1 MWPKWGLFLW
11 RIIMGKYNRTATTI
25 NQQID
30 ILFSRDLKIVN
41 SPETTQKMEN
51 IGYFK
56 FKGYCVPFYDSKDHF
71 RPNTSFDDIYDSY
84 MFDQKLHMI
93 LLSLIMRVETQ
104 IKSKLGSYIA
114 LTYGPLAYINDDFFR
129 SIEYRTD
136 FLNKIKDDENKA
148 NTRNE
153 LYAKHYQEVYD
164 DTFPIWVAFEMCSL
178 GTLSKFFS
186 DMKTIDQKE
195 FSRKTFNNPNNNR
208 LKNWLHYL
216 TLVRNCCAHNSR
228 TFSRR
233 YSTHPTFQSSAI
245 NSCPSLRENTTFPIL
260 YILKEL
266 CSSSNYFSA
275 CMLDLKQYS
284 EAYPNANLASWGFP
298 ENWFEFL
305 G

>member
-1 MWPKWGLFLW
+1 
-11 RIIMGKYNRTATTI
+11 MGTYNRTATTV

-30 ILFSRDLKIVN
+30 ILFSRDLNIVN
-41 SPETTQKMEN
+41 SPETAQKIEN

-84 MFDQKLHMI
+84 MFDQKLHML

-114 LTYGPLAYINDDFFR
+114 LSYGPLAYIDDDFFK
-129 SIEYRTD
+129 STEYRTN
-136 FLNKIKDDENKA
+136 FLNKIKDDENQA

-164 DTFPIWVAFEMCSL
+164 DIFPIWVTFEMCSL

-186 DMKTIDQKE
+186 DMKTFDQKE

-208 LKNWLHYL
+208 MENWLHYL

-233 YSTHPTFQSSAI
+233 YSTHPTFQLSDI
-245 NSCPSLRENTTFPIL
+245 RSCPNLRENTTFPIL

-266 CSSSNYFSA
+266 CSSSNYFSS
-275 CMLDLKQYS
+275 CMLDLKHYS
-284 EAYPNANLASWGFP
+284 ETYPNANLVNWGFP
-298 ENWFEFL
+298 DNWFEFL
-305 G
+305 Y

>member
-1 MWPKWGLFLW
+1 
-11 RIIMGKYNRTATTI
+11 MGKYNRAATTI

-30 ILFSRDLKIVN
+30 ILFSRDLNIVN
-41 SPETTQKMEN
+41 SPETAQKIEN

-84 MFDQKLHMI
+84 MFDQKLHML

-114 LTYGPLAYINDDFFR
+114 LKYGPLAYIDDDFFK
-129 SIEYRTD
+129 STEYRTD
-136 FLNKIKDDENKA
+136 FLSKIKDDENQA

-186 DMKTIDQKE
+186 DMKTVDQKE
-195 FSRKTFNNPNNNR
+195 FSRTTFNNPNNNR
-208 LKNWLHYL
+208 VENWLHYL

-233 YSTHPTFQSSAI
+233 YSTHPTFRSSDI
-245 NSCPSLRENTTFPIL
+245 RFCPNLRENTTFPIL

-266 CSSSNYFSA
+266 CSSSNYFSS
-275 CMLDLKQYS
+275 CMFDLKHYS
-284 EAYPNANLASWGFP
+284 EAYPSANLVNWGFP
-298 ENWFEFL
+298 DNWFEFL
-305 G
+305 D